1 MGAGA
6 TRQHGYDAE
15 MRDRLAFLQRL
26 SAARR
31 EHCFP
36 DDLRAKTE
44 QLADDVLALLFPH
57 FAEARDCKAE
67 RVEADLAWIESA
79 LASVARSLDYDD
91 RIVTTFVDALP
102 AVWDALREDAAALY
116 EGDPAAH
123 SVDEVILA
131 YPGFHAIAYY
141 RIAHVLF
148 EQGLPI
154 VPRLIAELAHA
165 RTGVDIHPGAT
176 IGRRFMIDHGTGVV
190 VGETAL
196 IGNGVKLFQGVTLG
210 ALTVDK
216 RGANVKR
223 HPTIEDHVVIYSNAT
238 ILGGDTV
245 IGHDSIIAG
254 NAFITQSIPAFSVVN
269 RRGDS
274 RGRISEPDDAIDFT
288 I

>member
-1 MGAGA
+1 
-6 TRQHGYDAE
+6 
-15 MRDRLAFLQRL
+15 MRDRSAFLERL

-36 DDLRAKTE
+36 DDLRPKT
-44 QLADDVLALLFPH
+44 QQFTDSVLSLLFPQ
-57 FAEARDCKAE
+57 FAEAGDCKAE
-67 RVEADLAWIESA
+67 RTADDLAWAESA
-79 LASVARSLDYDD
+79 LASIARSLGHEDPVAE
-91 RIVTTFVDALP
+91 RFIDALP
-102 AVWDALREDAAALY
+102 TVWDSLQEDARALF
-116 EGDPAAH
+116 EADPAAQ

-131 YPGFHAIAYY
+131 YPGFHATACH
-141 RIAHVLF
+141 RIAHILF
-148 EQGLPI
+148 EAKLPI
-154 VPRLIAELAHA
+154 MPRLIAELAHE
-165 RTGVDIHPGAT
+165 RTGVDIHPGAH

-190 VGETAL
+190 VGETAI

-210 ALTVDK
+210 ALSVDK
-216 RGANVKR
+216 RAANAKR

-254 NAFITQSIPAFSVVN
+254 NAFITQSVPAFSVVN

-274 RGRISEPDDAIDFT
+274 KGRENSPDDAVDFS